1 VDTRY
6 LESFLEV
13 VERGSLAAA
22 ARHLQLTP
30 AAIAQR
36 IEALEREIGVALVAR
51 SGRVVRPTVA
61 GGAVLEKARA
71 FLHDLRDLK
80 SIAVGQTVVGEF
92 RLGAI
97 STALTGYIPPM
108 LSRFMTL
115 YPDVG
120 VFIEPGTSRELFDQ
134 VRDDRLDAA
143 LIIKPEFPLDK
154 SLMFE
159 PIAAEPYIVLC
170 KPALAHR
177 KAEDLL
183 TREPFIRYDRAHWGG
198 RLADSYLL
206 RHKLKTND
214 RLELDSLEAIA
225 VMVDRGLGV
234 SLVPDWSEPWPAGL
248 DLAKVRLQR
257 GSPIRTIGL
266 IWSKHSLRS
275 ATIKAFLDERS

>member
-1 VDTRY
+1 M
-6 LESFLEV
+6 EV

-36 IEALEREIGVALVAR
+36 IDALEKEIGVGLLAR

-61 GGAVLEKARA
+61 GGAVLDKART
-71 FLHDLRDLK
+71 FLNDLRNLK

-92 RLGAI
+92 RLGAVT
-97 STALTGYIPPM
+97 TALTGYVPQM
-108 LSRFMTL
+108 LSRFMSS

-134 VRDDRLDAA
+134 VRDDRLDVAM
-143 LIIKPEFPLDK
+143 IVKPEFPLDK

-159 PIAAEPYIVLC
+159 PIADEPFIVIC
-170 KPALAHR
+170 KPDLAHR
-177 KAEDLL
+177 TAEDLL
-183 TREPFIRYDRAHWGG
+183 TNEPLIRYDRGHWGG

-206 RHKLKTND
+206 ERKIKTTD

-225 VMVDRGLGV
+225 VLVDRGLGV
-234 SLVPDWSEPWPAGL
+234 SLVPDWSNPWPAGL
-248 DLAKVRLQR
+248 DVAKVKLQKGR
-257 GSPIRTIGL
+257 PVRSIGL
-266 IWSKHSLRS
+266 IWLKHSLRS
-275 ATIKAFLDERS
+275 ATVQAFLRTRSS